1 MRPPGTIP
9 FWRERVLEYTQLGTT
24 SIQVT
29 RIALGTWAMGGWL
42 WGGTDVDEAVRAIH
56 AAWDMGITTIDTA
69 AVYGFGLSEEIVAR
83 AVREASIPRDRV
95 IIATKCGMEWN
106 EKEET
111 WRNSKPE
118 RIRQEVEDSL
128 RRLQTDY
135 IDLYQVHW
143 PDPDTPIQETAQVM
157 HELYKEGKI
166 RAIGVSNYSAEQMA
180 AWREVAPLHSEQS
193 RYSLFRREVE
203 EDVLPYTREHGLAF
217 LAYSPLA
224 RGLLTG
230 KFTEEST
237 FKPGDSRAK
246 DPLFV
251 GDAFKANLKKVE
263 ELKALAAE
271 LGKTVAQ
278 LSVRWILDQPGVTVA
293 LWGARRPSQ
302 IEEAAGA
309 LDWTLSDDV
318 KQRIAEIM
326 QG

>member
-1 MRPPGTIP
+1 M
-9 FWRERVLEYTQLGTT
+9 EYAQLGNT

-69 AVYGFGLSEEIVAR
+69 PVYGFGLSEEIVAR
-83 AVREASIPRDRV
+83 ALREASIPRDRV
-95 IIATKCGMEWN
+95 VIATKCGMEWN
-106 EKEET
+106 DKEET

-118 RIRQEVEDSL
+118 RIRKEVEDSL

-135 IDLYQVHW
+135 IDLYQIHW
-143 PDPDTPIQETAQVM
+143 PDPNTPIHETAQVM
-157 HELYKEGKI
+157 YELYKEGKI
-166 RAIGVSNYSAEQMA
+166 RAIGVSNYSVEQME

-193 RYSLFRREVE
+193 RYNLFRREVE
-203 EDVLPYTREHGLAF
+203 ADVLPYVREHGMAF

-237 FKPGDSRAK
+237 FKPGDSRVN

-251 GDAFKANLKKVE
+251 GDAFKVNLQKVA
-263 ELKALAAE
+263 ELKTLAAE

-278 LSVRWILDQPGVTVA
+278 LAIRWVLDQPGVTVA
-293 LWGARRPSQ
+293 LWGARRPAQ

-309 LDWTLSDDV
+309 VGWTLTDDV
-318 KQRIAEIM
+318 KQRIEAIM

>member
-1 MRPPGTIP
+1 
-9 FWRERVLEYTQLGTT
+9 VEYAQLGNT

-69 AVYGFGLSEEIVAR
+69 PVYGFGLSEEIVAR
-83 AVREASIPRDRV
+83 ALREASIPRDRV
-95 IIATKCGMEWN
+95 VIATKCGMEWN
-106 EKEET
+106 DKEET

-118 RIRQEVEDSL
+118 RIRKEVEDSL

-135 IDLYQVHW
+135 IDLYQIHW
-143 PDPDTPIQETAQVM
+143 PDPNTPIHETAQVM
-157 HELYKEGKI
+157 YELYKEGKI
-166 RAIGVSNYSAEQMA
+166 RAIGVSNYSVEQME

-193 RYSLFRREVE
+193 RYNLFRREVE
-203 EDVLPYTREHGLAF
+203 ADVLPYVREHGMAF

-237 FKPGDSRAK
+237 FKPGDSRVN

-251 GDAFKANLKKVE
+251 GDAFKVNLQKVA
-263 ELKALAAE
+263 ELKTLAAE

-278 LSVRWILDQPGVTVA
+278 LAIRWVLDQPGVTVA
-293 LWGARRPSQ
+293 LWGARRPAQ

-309 LDWTLSDDV
+309 VGWTLTDDV
-318 KQRIAEIM
+318 KQRIEAIM